1 MTWKT
6 EMEIRATHKY
16 ARISA
21 LKARDV
27 AREVTGMAVSDA
39 LDVIRFTPKKAA
51 FLIGKTLK
59 SAIANA
65 EANHDISSDDLVVKS
80 ATVNEGPAL
89 KRWSPAA
96 RGGASPI
103 RKRTSHISIVLTDEA
118 EEVLIRKEKAQESK
132 PAKKKVAKS
141 APAEGSVEDPK
152 LGLIYTADPGDGD
165 DLKAITGL
173 GKVIEGKLHKLG
185 IYKFGQIASWNEGQI
200 AEVEERLGLEGRISK
215 ENWVGQAAEL
225 AAK

>member
-1 MTWKT
+1 
-6 EMEIRATHKY
+6 MEIRATYRY

-27 AREVTGMAVSDA
+27 AREVTGMPVSAA

-51 FLIGKTLK
+51 LLIGKTLK

-65 EANHDISSDDLVVKS
+65 EANHDISADVLVVKS

-103 RKRTSHISIVLTDEA
+103 RKRTSHINIVLTDEGGA
-118 EEVLIRKEKAQESK
+118 EPEARDAQAAAK
-132 PAKKKVAKS
+132 PAKKKVAKGSPAGNNLVEDAELGPIYTS
-141 APAEGSVEDPK
+141 APDNA
-152 LGLIYTADPGDGD
+152 D
-165 DLKAITGL
+165 DLKAISGL
-173 GKVIEGKLHKLG
+173 GKKMESELNG
-185 IYKFGQIASWNEGQI
+185 IGIFTLAQIAAWTEAQV
-200 AEVEERLGLEGRISK
+200 ALVDERLGLKGRISRD
-215 ENWVGQAAEL
+215 NWVDQAKTL

>member
-1 MTWKT
+1 
-6 EMEIRATHKY
+6 MEIRATYRY

-27 AREVTGMAVSDA
+27 AREVTGMPVSDA

-51 FLIGKTLK
+51 ILIGKTLK

-65 EANHDISSDDLVVKS
+65 EANHDISADTLVVKS
-80 ATVNEGPAL
+80 ATVNDGPAL

-103 RKRTSHISIVLTDEA
+103 RKRTSHIYIVLTDEGGGDVA
-118 EEVLIRKEKAQESK
+118 TDAAVSEAK
-132 PAKKKVAKS
+132 PAKKKLAKRPAPVIDGLIDDAKLGPVYPS
-141 APAEGSVEDPK
+141 APENA
-152 LGLIYTADPGDGD
+152 D
-165 DLKAITGL
+165 DLKAIQGL
-173 GKVIEGKLHKLG
+173 GKKIESELHGIG
-185 IYKFGQIASWNEGQI
+185 IYTFAQIGAWTEDQV
-200 AEVEERLGLEGRISK
+200 AEVDKRLGLKGRIVR
-215 ENWVGQAAEL
+215 ENWVDQAKEL

>member
-1 MTWKT
+1 
-6 EMEIRATHKY
+6 MEIRATHRY

-51 FLIGKTLK
+51 YLIGKTLK

-65 EANHDISSDDLVVKS
+65 EANHDISADLLVVKS

-103 RKRTSHISIVLTDEA
+103 RKRTSHIFIVLTDEGG
-118 EEVLIRKEKAQESK
+118 EDSVRRERSQEAR
-132 PAKKKVAKS
+132 PAKKKVAKTAPQSGADEAPEADSGEASESS
-141 APAEGSVEDPK
+141 AK
-152 LGLIYTADPGDGD
+152 
-165 DLKAITGL
+165 
-173 GKVIEGKLHKLG
+173 
-185 IYKFGQIASWNEGQI
+185 
-200 AEVEERLGLEGRISK
+200 
-215 ENWVGQAAEL
+215 
-225 AAK
+225 

>member
-1 MTWKT
+1 
-6 EMEIRATHKY
+6 MEIRATYRY

-27 AREVTGMAVSDA
+27 AREVTGMPVSDA

-65 EANHDISSDDLVVKS
+65 EANHDISADVLVVKS

-103 RKRTSHISIVLTDEA
+103 RKRTSHIQVILTDEGGA
-118 EEVLIRKEKAQESK
+118 EAPAKAAKVNVSSK
-132 PAKKKVAKS
+132 PAKKKVAKQVAD
-141 APAEGSVEDPK
+141 APDTV
-152 LGLIYTADPGDGD
+152 D
-165 DLKAITGL
+165 DLKRIEGL
-173 GKVIEGKLHKLG
+173 GKKLEAGLNG
-185 IYKFGQIASWNEGQI
+185 IGVYTFAQIAGWTEEQA
-200 AEVEERLGLEGRISK
+200 AEVDQRLGLKGRIAR
-215 ENWVGQAAEL
+215 ENWVEQAKGL
-225 AAK
+225 AAN

>member
-1 MTWKT
+1 
-6 EMEIRATHKY
+6 MEIRATHKY

-27 AREVTGMAVSDA
+27 AREVTGLPVSDA

-51 FLIGKTLK
+51 YLIGKTLK

-65 EANHDISSDDLVVKS
+65 EANHDISADTLVVKS

-89 KRWSPAA
+89 KRWSAAA

-103 RKRTSHISIVLTDEA
+103 RKRTSHIYVVLTDEGGESA
-118 EEVLIRKEKAQESK
+118 SGREEAQGAKS
-132 PAKKKVAKS
+132 AKKKVAKS
-141 APAEGSVEDPK
+141 APAAGVVDDAK
-152 LGLIYTADPGDGD
+152 LGPVYTSAPEKAD
-165 DLKAITGL
+165 DLKAIQGL
-173 GKVIEGKLHKLG
+173 GKKVEGELHKIG
-185 IYKFGQIASWNEGQI
+185 IYTFGQISGWTEEQI
-200 AEVEERLGLEGRISK
+200 AEIDERLDLKGRIVR

>member
-1 MTWKT
+1 
-6 EMEIRATHKY
+6 MEIRATHKY

-27 AREVTGMAVSDA
+27 AREVTGLPVSDA

-51 FLIGKTLK
+51 YLIGKTLK

-65 EANHDISSDDLVVKS
+65 EANHDISADTLVVKS

-89 KRWSPAA
+89 KRWSAAA

-103 RKRTSHISIVLTDEA
+103 RKRTSHIYVVLTDEGGEA
-118 EEVLIRKEKAQESK
+118 SSGREAAQGAK
-132 PAKKKVAKS
+132 PVKKKVAKS
-141 APAEGSVEDPK
+141 APAAGTIDDPK
-152 LGLIYTADPGDGD
+152 LGAVYTSAPENAD
-165 DLKAITGL
+165 DLKAIQGL
-173 GKVIEGKLHKLG
+173 GKKIEGELHGIG
-185 IYKFGQIASWNEGQI
+185 IYTFAQISAWTEEQI
-200 AEVEERLGLEGRISK
+200 AEIDERLGLKGRIVR